1 MYSKKNRL
9 KHKEY
14 VKELEEKVHVLQQQV
29 MRLSKHHLSFL
40 SFLFTCLLT
49 SKLEKPLNVLLHI
62 HVLTSNENVRNLI
75 SDINLTNLASFIGNT
90 QEHTDVQPLNHM
102 NSDEKNMKIVEQSQQ
117 DMNFSSK
124 SKIVKHGEASQI
136 PVQEYPVDFNL
147 SQIKINLF
155 EKVSPISTDRI
166 QKLKYHFKSIRECF

>member
-14 VKELEEKVHVLQQQV
+14 VKELEDKVQVLQQQV

-40 SFLFTCLLT
+40 SILLISLLV
-49 SKLEKPLNVLLHI
+49 SKLEKPVNVLLHI

-75 SDINLTNLASFIGNT
+75 LDINLTNLASFIENT
-90 QEHTDVQPLNHM
+90 QEHTEDQPHNHM
-102 NSDEKNMKIVEQSQQ
+102 DSNEKDLKIGNKSQQ
-117 DMNFSSK
+117 DLCLSSK
-124 SKIVKHGEASQI
+124 SKIAKHGETSQI
-136 PVQEYPVDFNL
+136 PVQEYPDFDLNL
-147 SQIKINLF
+147 PKISLF
-155 EKVSPISTDRI
+155 EKVSPISTDKI